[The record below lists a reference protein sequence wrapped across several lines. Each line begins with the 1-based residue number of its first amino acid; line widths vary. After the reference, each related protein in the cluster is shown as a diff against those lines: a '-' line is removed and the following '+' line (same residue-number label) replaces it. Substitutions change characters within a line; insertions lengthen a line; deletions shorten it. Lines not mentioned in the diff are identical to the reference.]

1 MKKAEIY
8 RKAQL
13 AILRTRKITDTEK
26 LEALRELVLQ
36 ENIARYREEAEG
48 VNDASV

>member
-13 AILRTRKITDTEK
+13 AVLHTRTMTADEK
-26 LEALRELVLQ
+26 LEVLREFMAQ
-36 ENIARYREEAEG
+36 EELEKFREDREG
-48 VNDASV
+48 KNA